1 MKTVKRRRQ
10 FSPEFKQDAVKLAEK
25 IGATA
30 AAEKLGIHPNNL
42 HKWKTKK
49 NLPVEKSQD
58 ILRLQLEVK
67 RLKKELAE
75 EKAVVEF
82 LKKATAFFSK
92 ETTK

>member
-1 MKTVKRRRQ
+1 MKRTKIRRQ

-25 IGATA
+25 IGVSAT
-30 AAEKLGIHPNNL
+30 AEKLGIHPNNL
-42 HKWKTKK
+42 QRWKAKK
-49 NLPVEKSQD
+49 SLPIEKSQD
-58 ILRLQLEVK
+58 ILRLQIEVK

-92 ETTK
+92 EITK